1 MANTRDIRRRIKSVK
16 NTSQITKAME
26 MVSASK
32 MRKAQQAAITGRP
45 YSELLN
51 RVLVSLRDRVD
62 AVAHQLLAVR
72 EVKKT
77 LVLLVTSDK
86 GLCGALNTNVL
97 REASFLNKETTD
109 FVAVGRKGASFLART
124 GRHMIA
130 DFQLSERPTFLQTK
144 AISKFCLQKF
154 LSGEADSVK
163 ILYPKFVNTLI
174 QRPITSE
181 LLPITAEKAQGMIP
195 LQSPAT
201 GGRDLSKIAPND
213 ELQGTQGTSNRSGLT
228 PPEDVNVSTTQQ
240 FSSEV
245 DLPKDSMGEYIFE
258 PDATQVLDAILPYS
272 FHFEI
277 FQKILDA
284 RASEQSAR
292 MVAMKAATDNAK
304 SLVKD
309 LTLEYNKA
317 RQAAITTELLEISTA
332 QMVLG

>member
-32 MRKAQQAAITGRP
+32 MRKAQQAATAGRP

-62 AVAHQLLAVR
+62 AVAHPLLAVR
-72 EVKKT
+72 EVKKI

-97 REASFLNKETTD
+97 REASFLDKDTTD

-130 DFQLSERPTFLQTK
+130 DFQLDERPTFLQTK
-144 AISKFCLQKF
+144 AVSKFCLEKF
-154 LSGEADSVK
+154 LSGEVDSVK

-181 LLPITAEKAQGMIP
+181 LLPITAEKAQGVVP
-195 LQSPAT
+195 SPNAT
-201 GGRDLSKIAPND
+201 P
-213 ELQGTQGTSNRSGLT
+213 
-228 PPEDVNVSTTQQ
+228 STAAAAT
-240 FSSEV
+240 EV
-245 DLPKDSMGEYIFE
+245 GEYIFE
-258 PDATQVLDAILPYS
+258 PDATEVLSAILPYS

-304 SLVKD
+304 GLVKD

-332 QMVLG
+332 QMALG